1 MKSKFSRIF
10 RVKLVAKNVV
20 LVNQGRADSAV

>member
-1 MKSKFSRIF
+1 MESKFSRIF

-20 LVNQGRADSAV
+20 LVNQDRADSAV